1 MVFNSKNLHPSLV
14 KSLVVSLMTAS
25 VLAPLAVLHAAVLPE
40 DRADVMYHAYEG
52 DGLEVSG
59 PSVLV
64 RKSYKD
70 KVSVWG
76 NYYVDMIT
84 SASID
89 VITTAS
95 KYTEERKEKSV
106 GIDYLTGK
114 TSMGLSYTN
123 SEESDYSANSVR
135 FGISQDFFGDLTT
148 LGISY
153 ARGWDT
159 VRRNGDDTFE
169 EETKRQ
175 VYRVDLTQILTK
187 NMLVNVNYEGVT
199 DEGFL
204 NNPYRQVRYLDSNA
218 ARGYSYQ
225 SELYPKTRTSAAM
238 AIRTMYYLPYRASL
252 KGEYRL
258 YTDTWGIEAW
268 NAEVGYVHPVTDNL
282 TIDLKYRY
290 YSQTG
295 ADFYSDLYSRLD
307 EQNFLARDKE
317 LSTFTT
323 HTVGVGASYEFTPS
337 WLPFFKKGE
346 ANLYYDYIRFDYQ
359 DFRDASEVGGAPG
372 TESLYGFDSSVI
384 RLFVSF
390 WY

>member
-1 MVFNSKNLHPSLV
+1 MVFDR
-14 KSLVVSLMTAS
+14 KSLCLRLVAGLFLAS
-25 VLAPLAVLHAAVLPE
+25 GLAPVTTLQAAVLPE

-64 RKSYKD
+64 RKGYKD
-70 KVSVWG
+70 KVSVWA

-89 VITTAS
+89 VVTTAS
-95 KYTEERKEKSV
+95 KYTEERKEKSLGV
-106 GIDYLTGK
+106 DYLTGK

-169 EETKRQ
+169 EDAKRQ

-187 NMLVNVNYEGVT
+187 NMLVNLNYEGVS

-218 ARGYSYQ
+218 ARGFSFQ
-225 SELYPKTRTSAAM
+225 SELYPNTRTSAAT
-238 AIRTMYYLPYRASL
+238 AIRGMYYLPYRASL
-252 KGEYRL
+252 KAEFRV
-258 YTDTWGIEAW
+258 YTDTWGIDAW
-268 NAEVGYVHPVTDNL
+268 NAEVGYVHPLKDGL

-290 YSQTG
+290 YSQSG
-295 ADFYSDLYSRLD
+295 ADFYSDLYSRPD

-323 HTVGVGASYEFTPS
+323 HTVGLGMSYEFKPT

-346 ANLYYDYIRFDYQ
+346 ANLYYDYIRFDYE
-359 DFRDASEVGGAPG
+359 DFRDASELGGVPG
-372 TESLYGFDSSVI
+372 AESPFGFDSSVV
-384 RLFVSF
+384 RLFFSF